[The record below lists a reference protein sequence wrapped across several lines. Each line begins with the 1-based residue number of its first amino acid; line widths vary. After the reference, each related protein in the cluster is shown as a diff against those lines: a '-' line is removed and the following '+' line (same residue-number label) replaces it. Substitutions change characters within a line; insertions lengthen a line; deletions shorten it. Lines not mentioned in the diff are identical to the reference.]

1 VIIWIIQLSQ
11 SLNPVFILNL
21 LSRYWLLATLLLAT
35 TIAALS
41 LWPLA
46 ALPVVPGSDK
56 THHFI
61 AYATLMMPVALI
73 KRERLIFY
81 YLGFLCFSGA
91 IELLQP
97 YVNRYCDW
105 RDLLANG
112 LGLLCGWLLAL
123 SFRSIWRFSSR

>member
-1 VIIWIIQLSQ
+1 M
-11 SLNPVFILNL
+11 NY
-21 LSRYWLLATLLLAT
+21 LSRYWLLATLILAT
-35 TIAALS
+35 IITVLS

-46 ALPVVPGSDK
+46 TLPQVPGSDK

-61 AYATLMMPVALI
+61 AYAALMIPVALF

-81 YLGFLCFSGA
+81 YLGFLAFSGA

-105 RDLLANG
+105 KDLLANG
-112 LGLLCGWLLAL
+112 LGLLCGWLLAM
-123 SFRSIWRFSSR
+123 SFRQVTRLVYR